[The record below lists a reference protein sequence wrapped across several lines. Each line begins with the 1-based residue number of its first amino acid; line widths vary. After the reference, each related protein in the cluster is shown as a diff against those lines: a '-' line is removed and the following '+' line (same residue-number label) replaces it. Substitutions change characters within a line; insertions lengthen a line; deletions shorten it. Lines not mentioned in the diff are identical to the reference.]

1 MRIANLPLGSQ
12 ISKTRVTVSLQ
23 SSRKTALLLFFL
35 FKECGP
41 LSCCV
46 CVFAVAA
53 LYVLLSVLLLPIF
66 WMRAALLGVALNT
79 YKNEK
84 ESFLKGPAKAQIK
97 AYYWNMFEDIFAEAL
112 NVVWLLCL
120 GMSV

>member
-66 WMRAALLGVALNT
+66 WMRAG
-79 YKNEK
+79 
-84 ESFLKGPAKAQIK
+84 FLKGPAKAQFK
-97 AYYWNMFEDIFAEAL
+97 AYYWNMLEDIFAEAL